1 MSDSSESALF
11 PIRPNHVA
19 IIMDGNGRWGT
30 KKGIGRLEG
39 HRRGVS
45 RVKTVV
51 EGCIQ
56 LKIPYLTLFAFSSEN
71 WKRPRQEV
79 EWLMRL
85 LSNSL
90 DKEVQELHENE
101 VQLNF
106 IGEIRALSPTIQE
119 KIDKA
124 VQTTSNNTA
133 LVLTIAVNYGGRWDL
148 TQCCRRIARF
158 VQNEKLSVDEI
169 SPDLISQQLI
179 TGSLPEPD
187 LFIRTGGEKRLS
199 NFLLWQLAY
208 TELYF
213 CDIQWPD
220 FDQEEFLTALQTYA
234 KRIRR
239 FGGIVTDS

>member
-1 MSDSSESALF
+1 MSDSYASAVNLV
-11 PIRPNHVA
+11 RPNHVA

-45 RVKTVV
+45 RVRTVV
-51 EGCIQ
+51 EGCIHM
-56 LKIPYLTLFAFSSEN
+56 KIPYLTLFAFSSEN

-90 DKEVQELHENE
+90 EKEVQELHENN

-106 IGEIRALSPTIQE
+106 IGDLRALSPTIQGKIE
-119 KIDKA
+119 KA
-124 VQTTSNNTA
+124 TEVTSNNTA
-133 LVLTIAVNYGGRWDL
+133 LVLTIAINYGGRWDL
-148 TQCCRRIARF
+148 TQCCKQIADL
-158 VQNEKLSVDEI
+158 VQKGNLSVNEI
-169 SPDLISQQLI
+169 SPELISQRLI

-187 LFIRTGGEKRLS
+187 FFIRTGGEKRIS

-213 CDIQWPD
+213 SDIHWPD
-220 FDQEEFLTALQTYA
+220 FDQEQFLKALQA
-234 KRIRR
+234 FSKRIRR
-239 FGGIVTDS
+239 FGGIITDS

>member
-1 MSDSSESALF
+1 MSDNYASAVNQV
-11 PIRPNHVA
+11 RPNHVA

-45 RVKTVV
+45 RVRTIV

-56 LKIPYLTLFAFSSEN
+56 MQIPYLTLFAFSSEN
-71 WKRPRQEV
+71 WKRPPQEV

-90 DKEVQELHENE
+90 DKEVQELHANN

-106 IGEIRALSPTIQE
+106 IGDLRALSPTIQE
-119 KIDKA
+119 RIEKA
-124 VQTTSNNTA
+124 THVTSKNTA
-133 LVLTIAVNYGGRWDL
+133 LVLTIAINYGGRWDL
-148 TQCCRRIARF
+148 TQCCKQIAEL
-158 VQNEKLSVDEI
+158 VQKENLSVDEI
-169 SPDLISQQLI
+169 SPELISHNLI

-187 LFIRTGGEKRLS
+187 FFIRTGGEKRIS

-213 CDIQWPD
+213 SDIHWPD
-220 FDQEEFLTALQTYA
+220 FDQEQFLLALQA
-234 KRIRR
+234 FSKRIRR
-239 FGGIVTDS
+239 FGGIITDS